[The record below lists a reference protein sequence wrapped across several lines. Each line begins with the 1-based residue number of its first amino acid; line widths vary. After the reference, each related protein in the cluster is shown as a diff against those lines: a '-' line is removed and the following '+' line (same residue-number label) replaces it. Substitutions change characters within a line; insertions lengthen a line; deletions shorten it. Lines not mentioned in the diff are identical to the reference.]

1 MEIDT
6 ASLPPVEKRKMTE
19 LAEKLLK
26 AYQERHPEVKDR
38 DTLVKVVYDSK
49 YAGQNKMV
57 TEPIRQKS

>member
-6 ASLPPVEKRKMTE
+6 ASLPPVEKREMTE

-38 DTLVKVVYDSK
+38 ETLVKVVYDSK
-49 YAGQNKMV
+49 YGGQNKMA
-57 TEPIRQKS
+57 TEPFRQKS